1 MTKKLHYLILGSS
14 TIFIILILFSN
25 ISFNCLFESL
35 FGIECGT
42 CGLTRGFNEILR
54 LNFFKATQYNLF
66 SIPVFIG
73 VTIYYL
79 ISISDL
85 VLKKDN
91 IFKLYDAVIKYQ
103 VVIYICYFIS
113 LLYNNI

>member
-1 MTKKLHYLILGSS
+1 MTKSLHYLILGTS
-14 TIFIILILFSN
+14 TIFILLILFSN

-42 CGLTRGFNEILR
+42 CGLTRGFSEILK
-54 LNFFKATQYNLF
+54 LNFYKATHYNLF

-73 VTIYYL
+73 VSIYYL

-85 VLKKDN
+85 MLNKNNV
-91 IFKLYDAVIKYQ
+91 FKLYDAVIKYQ

-113 LLYNNI
+113 LVYNNM